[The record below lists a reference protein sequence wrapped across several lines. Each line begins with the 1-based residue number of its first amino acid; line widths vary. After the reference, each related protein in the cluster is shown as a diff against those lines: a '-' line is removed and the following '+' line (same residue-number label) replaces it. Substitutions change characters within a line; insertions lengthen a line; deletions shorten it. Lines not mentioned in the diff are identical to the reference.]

1 MILCAYIYFNSNCR
15 GESTDN
21 KTPFRKWYGRV
32 IELRS
37 LLHEAC
43 LLVLTATASPT
54 LRKQICIKLGLTT
67 ACLKEIIES
76 PNHKNIKLSIMQFS
90 ASTKVN
96 EILECVIDMITSQ
109 QNNCKRTVYFVDLFQ
124 TVD

>member
-1 MILCAYIYFNSNCR
+1 MILCAYIYFNSNSR
-15 GESTDN
+15 GESTGN
-21 KTPFRKWYGRV
+21 ITPFREWYARV

-76 PNHKNIKLSIMQFS
+76 PNRKLSIMQFS

-96 EILECVIDMITSQ
+96 EILECLIDMITSQ